1 MRRMVREIEI
11 PEGVS
16 VEVSGKTVTVRG
28 PKGVLTRTFNNEG
41 ITIEVKDGKV
51 VVRALDDRRK
61 HLANCGTVAAHIKN
75 MIKGVQKEF
84 VYRLKIVYAHFP
96 IKVAVKGDKL
106 EIQNFLGEKV
116 PRYAKILPG
125 VKVEIVGKDTII
137 VKSIDIEK
145 AGQTAANFEQA
156 TKTPTALDERKFQ
169 DGIYIVSKAEWGEE
183 G

>member
-1 MRRMVREIEI
+1 MRRVVREIEI
-11 PEGVS
+11 PEGVT
-16 VEVSGKTVTVRG
+16 VEVSGRTVTVKG
-28 PKGVLTRTFNNEG
+28 PLGTLSRTFNNEG
-41 ITIEVKDGKV
+41 IEISVSDGKV
-51 VVRALDDRRK
+51 IVRALDERRK

-106 EIQNFLGEKV
+106 EILNFLGEKV

-125 VKVEIVGKDTII
+125 VKVEIKGKDTII
-137 VKSIDIEK
+137 VRSIDIEK

-156 TKTPTALDERKFQ
+156 TRTPRQLDERKFQ
-169 DGIYIVSKAEWGEE
+169 DGIYIVSKAEWGGEE
-183 G
+183 